1 MSSSIGG
8 FKGSFSSLDLEQ
20 EVSDGTDSIEFFDRD
35 EKVGPQLG
43 EIPRLQ
49 ALCAANLVR
58 KKIPIINSVAFRMI
72 YLKKVD
78 ERGETVLDE
87 NNETIFE
94 SRIVERGIPGY
105 GIDKEKYVQD
115 FQDHFVKNYDDGSKN
130 PCSAFLVDKESY
142 LAKQAAASNIAKSSP
157 SSFLPSNP
165 LASLTRAVASVR
177 SIWANNKKFQSIET
191 LRGLNEDTLIDFMNI
206 GFSEENLKKD
216 PETLSLLFRIAV
228 RDQKNKVVE
237 QLLSEFPMEI
247 DVNSTDSNGMSAL
260 MYAISNQD
268 TQLIEKLIRAEVD
281 PDQVYSV
288 KTDHLM
294 KILLSKIKPL
304 INGFLPSILQF
315 FTKQCVRDQND
326 KICESL
332 DDKSILENLEENK
345 DKIQKIFN
353 LTPEEL
359 LLLVKSK
366 VKENNIS
373 FEALEKLIPFFIE
386 RLIERIPS
394 GIGSSKMTPVVMAA
408 ILGNDEVVL
417 SLITAK
423 TSMQEIHKVV
433 LIAAALG
440 HTNIIM
446 ALIEKKSIDINSQE
460 FFAGVT
466 PLMLATLTQRNETV
480 KYLLEKGDKADLYLN
495 FNELRDIEFNDL
507 IPNLPLGAPR
517 ITLDVIL
524 TKLGITGI
532 KEIKLSPATIALTL
546 APAVGNFELIDIF
559 AKHGVDYSALDNEN
573 ELKVLALFLGSL
585 SLIDNPKNLDF
596 LLEQGID
603 INTPASRLYGPTA
616 FFLFNLCIM
625 SRSGKGKIK
634 EIGGTLLTGMLEI
647 ISQKDVDETLK
658 DNFLEVITLILIMN
672 AKNLNPTIVK
682 EEIKK
687 QTDMLLMRGSNIDC
701 QDTMYGK
708 TPLMLSL
715 KFSPFS
721 DELDGI
727 DGTQELLDKGADPNV
742 RNNQGKTSLHL
753 LAEEYIDDELRRE
766 AMKLLLK
773 HGANPDIQ
781 DHNGKTPLMNRVN
794 NKYHGTESVNILL
807 GAGAD
812 PDINDFTGNTSLHH
826 AVEVGSDEAF
836 ELILN
841 NKDKS
846 VDITVTNAV
855 GETAL
860 AIARRRGD
868 FNKIKMLLEKG
879 EESNIGRSLAFER
892 VKYPVRRINIAVK
905 NSINNF
911 QNQCRRHPRKMV
923 LFGVLN
929 LLNVSLLAYL
939 VSIMNKV
946 SIMNIV
952 NSYLGG
958 NSTLDE
964 E

>member
-8 FKGSFSSLDLEQ
+8 FKGSFSSIDLEQ
-20 EVSDGTDSIEFFDRD
+20 EVSDGTESIEFFDRD

-58 KKIPIINSVAFRMI
+58 KNTPIINSVALRMI

-87 NNETIFE
+87 NNEPIFE

-115 FQDHFVKNYDDGSKN
+115 FQNHVVENYDDGSKKLR
-130 PCSAFLVDKESY
+130 SVFLVDKESY

-165 LASLTRAVASVR
+165 WASLTRAVASVR

-191 LRGLNEDTLIDFMNI
+191 LRGLNENTLIDFMNI

-281 PDQVYSV
+281 LDQVYSV

-304 INGFLPSILQF
+304 INDFLPSILQF
-315 FTKQCVRDQND
+315 FTKPCEKRDLND

-353 LTPEEL
+353 LPPEEL

-408 ILGNDEVVL
+408 ILGNDKVVL

-423 TSMQEIHKVV
+423 TSMQEIHKVL

-480 KYLLEKGDKADLYLN
+480 RYLLEKGDKADLYLN

-524 TKLGITGI
+524 TALGMTGI

-585 SLIDNPKNLDF
+585 SLIDNHENLDF

-708 TPLMLSL
+708 TPLMISL
-715 KFSPFS
+715 EFSPFS
-721 DELDGI
+721 DELDGLDGI

-911 QNQCRRHPRKMV
+911 QNQCRNNVNLILGQIV
-923 LFGVLN
+923 LISGLYA
-929 LLNVSLLAYL
+929 SLAYR
-939 VSIMNKV
+939 V